1 MGFRYR
7 KSIRLGGGFR
17 INISGSGVGYS
28 WGVPGYRITKT
39 ANGKIRQT
47 ASIPG
52 TGLSYS
58 TEESIYKSAR
68 KSALKEEPYTDTE
81 VIQSTDRADYKDSDF
96 KALMKRINRVCFL
109 NKTSLIVGA
118 IGLLAFIVLHTPQ
131 RLFLTILSFIVFL
144 YAHYIAPVNLE
155 YDFTDEQ
162 FDAYE
167 EWYNA
172 WRKLFACD
180 AVFYVPETHTNSSA
194 KKNGG
199 AEKTVSEEKA
209 LGMPAL
215 PYFLR
220 TNVPVFSAAL
230 NKKESIYIF
239 PDKVLYLHNS
249 KISAY
254 DLSEVSFDVDSVN
267 CVTDQEHLPA
277 DSKVVKETWLRVNAD
292 GSPDRR
298 YKNNK
303 KCLVCEYGRLRI
315 RSDSGLNI
323 YFLLS
328 NSDNV
333 DQFKAILPQ

>member
-1 MGFRYR
+1 MRR
-7 KSIRLGGGFR
+7 E
-17 INISGSGVGYS
+17 ISL
-28 WGVPGYRITKT
+28 WLKT
-39 ANGKIRQT
+39 ASGWRVMPRSAAILADT
-47 ASIPG
+47 ASIAR
-52 TGLSYS
+52 
-58 TEESIYKSAR
+58 SI
-68 KSALKEEPYTDTE
+68 SALWASAEPPG
-81 VIQSTDRADYKDSDF
+81 
-96 KALMKRINRVCFL
+96 RISF
-109 NKTSLIVGA
+109 IVGA
-118 IGLLAFIVLHTPQ
+118 ISLLAFIVLHTPQ

-167 EWYNA
+167 EWYEA

-239 PDKVLYLHNS
+239 PDKVFYLHNS

-254 DLSEVSFDVDSVN
+254 DLSEVSFNVDSVN

>member
-7 KSIRLGGGFR
+7 KSIRFGGGFR
-17 INISGSGVGYS
+17 INISGSGIGYS

-58 TEESIYKSAR
+58 TEESIHKQPQKSA
-68 KSALKEEPYTDTE
+68 SGENPYTDTE
-81 VIQSTDRADYKDSDF
+81 VIQSTDRTDYKDSNF
-96 KALMKRINRVCFL
+96 KALMKRIHRVRFL
-109 NKTSLIVGA
+109 NKASLIVGT

-131 RLFLTILSFIVFL
+131 RLFLTILSFLVFL

-167 EWYNA
+167 EWYKA

-180 AVFYVPETHTNSSA
+180 AVFYVPETHTNSST

-199 AEKTVSEEKA
+199 AEKTISEEKA
-209 LGMPAL
+209 LGMPSL

-239 PDKVLYLHNS
+239 PDKVFYLHNS

-277 DSKVVKETWLRVNAD
+277 DSKVIKETWLRVNAD

-315 RSDSGLNI
+315 RSGSGLNI

-328 NSDNV
+328 NSDSV

>member
-1 MGFRYR
+1 M
-7 KSIRLGGGFR
+7 
-17 INISGSGVGYS
+17 
-28 WGVPGYRITKT
+28 
-39 ANGKIRQT
+39 
-47 ASIPG
+47 
-52 TGLSYS
+52 
-58 TEESIYKSAR
+58 
-68 KSALKEEPYTDTE
+68 
-81 VIQSTDRADYKDSDF
+81 
-96 KALMKRINRVCFL
+96 
-109 NKTSLIVGA
+109 
-118 IGLLAFIVLHTPQ
+118 
-131 RLFLTILSFIVFL
+131 
-144 YAHYIAPVNLE
+144 E

-167 EWYNA
+167 EWYEA

-180 AVFYVPETHTNSSA
+180 AVFYVPETYTNSST

-209 LGMPAL
+209 LGMPSL

-239 PDKVLYLHNS
+239 PDKVFYLHNS

-254 DLSEVSFDVDSVN
+254 DLSEVSFNVDSVN

-328 NSDNV
+328 NSNNV
-333 DQFKAILPQ
+333 DLFKAILPQ

>member
-7 KSIRLGGGFR
+7 KSIRFGGGFR
-17 INISGSGVGYS
+17 INISGSGIGFS

-58 TEESIYKSAR
+58 TEESIHKQPQKSA
-68 KSALKEEPYTDTE
+68 SGENPYTDTE
-81 VIQSTDRADYKDSDF
+81 VIQSTDRTDYKDSDF
-96 KALMKRINRVCFL
+96 KALMKRIHRVRFL
-109 NKTSLIVGA
+109 NKASLIVGT

-131 RLFLTILSFIVFL
+131 RLFLTILSFLVFL

-167 EWYNA
+167 EWYKA

-180 AVFYVPETHTNSSA
+180 AVFYVPETHTNSST

-199 AEKTVSEEKA
+199 AEKTISEEKA
-209 LGMPAL
+209 LGMPSL

-239 PDKVLYLHNS
+239 PDKVFYLHNS

-277 DSKVVKETWLRVNAD
+277 DSKVIKETWLRVNAD

-315 RSDSGLNI
+315 RSGSGLNI

-328 NSDNV
+328 NSDSV

>member
-7 KSIRLGGGFR
+7 KSIRFGGGFR
-17 INISGSGVGYS
+17 INISGSGIGYS

-58 TEESIYKSAR
+58 TEESIHKQPQKSA
-68 KSALKEEPYTDTE
+68 SGENPYTDTE
-81 VIQSTDRADYKDSDF
+81 VIQSTDRTDYKDSDF
-96 KALMKRINRVCFL
+96 KALMKRIHRVRFL
-109 NKTSLIVGA
+109 NKASLIVGT

-131 RLFLTILSFIVFL
+131 RLFLTILSFLVFL

-167 EWYNA
+167 EWYKA

-180 AVFYVPETHTNSSA
+180 AVFYVPETHTNSST

-199 AEKTVSEEKA
+199 AEKTISEEKA
-209 LGMPAL
+209 LGMPSL

-239 PDKVLYLHNS
+239 PDKVFYLHNS

-254 DLSEVSFDVDSVN
+254 DLSEVSFNVDSVN

-277 DSKVVKETWLRVNAD
+277 DSKVIKETWLRVNAD

-315 RSDSGLNI
+315 RSGSGLNI

-328 NSDNV
+328 NSDSV

>member
-1 MGFRYR
+1 
-7 KSIRLGGGFR
+7 
-17 INISGSGVGYS
+17 
-28 WGVPGYRITKT
+28 
-39 ANGKIRQT
+39 
-47 ASIPG
+47 
-52 TGLSYS
+52 
-58 TEESIYKSAR
+58 
-68 KSALKEEPYTDTE
+68 
-81 VIQSTDRADYKDSDF
+81 
-96 KALMKRINRVCFL
+96 
-109 NKTSLIVGA
+109 
-118 IGLLAFIVLHTPQ
+118 
-131 RLFLTILSFIVFL
+131 
-144 YAHYIAPVNLE
+144 
-155 YDFTDEQ
+155 
-162 FDAYE
+162 
-167 EWYNA
+167 
-172 WRKLFACD
+172 
-180 AVFYVPETHTNSSA
+180 
-194 KKNGG
+194 
-199 AEKTVSEEKA
+199 
-209 LGMPAL
+209 MPAL

-254 DLSEVSFDVDSVN
+254 DLSEVSFNVDSVN

-303 KCLVCEYGRLRI
+303 YCLVCEYGRLRI

>member
-1 MGFRYR
+1 MCFVKAARM
-7 KSIRLGGGFR
+7 KFSHH
-17 INISGSGVGYS
+17 
-28 WGVPGYRITKT
+28 
-39 ANGKIRQT
+39 
-47 ASIPG
+47 
-52 TGLSYS
+52 S
-58 TEESIYKSAR
+58 T
-68 KSALKEEPYTDTE
+68 
-81 VIQSTDRADYKDSDF
+81 
-96 KALMKRINRVCFL
+96 LMFFML
-109 NKTSLIVGA
+109 
-118 IGLLAFIVLHTPQ
+118 
-131 RLFLTILSFIVFL
+131 
-144 YAHYIAPVNLE
+144 PVNLE

-239 PDKVLYLHNS
+239 PDKVFYLHNS

-254 DLSEVSFDVDSVN
+254 DLSEVSFNVDSVN

-315 RSDSGLNI
+315 RSGSGLNI

>member
-68 KSALKEEPYTDTE
+68 KSALKEESYTDTE
-81 VIQSTDRADYKDSDF
+81 VIQSTDRAHYKDSDF

-109 NKTSLIVGA
+109 NKASLIVGA

-239 PDKVLYLHNS
+239 PDKVFYLHNS

-254 DLSEVSFDVDSVN
+254 DLSEVSFNVDSVN

>member
-1 MGFRYR
+1 M
-7 KSIRLGGGFR
+7 
-17 INISGSGVGYS
+17 
-28 WGVPGYRITKT
+28 
-39 ANGKIRQT
+39 
-47 ASIPG
+47 
-52 TGLSYS
+52 
-58 TEESIYKSAR
+58 
-68 KSALKEEPYTDTE
+68 
-81 VIQSTDRADYKDSDF
+81 
-96 KALMKRINRVCFL
+96 
-109 NKTSLIVGA
+109 
-118 IGLLAFIVLHTPQ
+118 
-131 RLFLTILSFIVFL
+131 
-144 YAHYIAPVNLE
+144 E

-239 PDKVLYLHNS
+239 PDKVFYLHNS

-254 DLSEVSFDVDSVN
+254 DLSEISFEVDSVN
-267 CVTDQEHLPA
+267 YITDQDHLPA

-303 KCLVCEYGRLRI
+303 KCLVCEYGRLQI

>member
-1 MGFRYR
+1 
-7 KSIRLGGGFR
+7 
-17 INISGSGVGYS
+17 
-28 WGVPGYRITKT
+28 
-39 ANGKIRQT
+39 
-47 ASIPG
+47 
-52 TGLSYS
+52 
-58 TEESIYKSAR
+58 
-68 KSALKEEPYTDTE
+68 
-81 VIQSTDRADYKDSDF
+81 
-96 KALMKRINRVCFL
+96 MKRIHRVRFL
-109 NKTSLIVGA
+109 NKASFIVGA
-118 IGLLAFIVLHTPQ
+118 ISLLAFIVLHTPQ

-144 YAHYIAPVNLE
+144 YAHYTAPVNLE

-239 PDKVLYLHNS
+239 PDKVFYLHNS

-254 DLSEVSFDVDSVN
+254 DLSEVSFNVDSVN

-277 DSKVVKETWLRVNAD
+277 DSKGVKETWLRVNAD

>member
-7 KSIRLGGGFR
+7 KSIRFGGGFR
-17 INISGSGVGYS
+17 INISGSGIGYS

-58 TEESIYKSAR
+58 TEESIHKQPQKSA
-68 KSALKEEPYTDTE
+68 SGENPYTDTE
-81 VIQSTDRADYKDSDF
+81 VIQSTDRTDYKDSDF
-96 KALMKRINRVCFL
+96 KALMKRIHRVRFL
-109 NKTSLIVGA
+109 NKASLIVGT

-131 RLFLTILSFIVFL
+131 RLFLTILSFLVFL

-167 EWYNA
+167 EWYKA

-180 AVFYVPETHTNSSA
+180 AVFYVPETHTNSST

-199 AEKTVSEEKA
+199 AEKTISEEKA
-209 LGMPAL
+209 LGMPSL

-239 PDKVLYLHNS
+239 PDKVFYLHNS

-277 DSKVVKETWLRVNAD
+277 DSKVIKETWLRVNAD

-315 RSDSGLNI
+315 RSGSGLNI

-328 NSDNV
+328 NSDSV

>member
-1 MGFRYR
+1 MALLEITRARFRKVGFWLYQVHFP
-7 KSIRLGGGFR
+7 GF
-17 INISGSGVGYS
+17 GVQKLHYFHC
-28 WGVPGYRITKT
+28 VF
-39 ANGKIRQT
+39 
-47 ASIPG
+47 
-52 TGLSYS
+52 L
-58 TEESIYKSAR
+58 SAR
-68 KSALKEEPYTDTE
+68 WIA
-81 VIQSTDRADYKDSDF
+81 VN
-96 KALMKRINRVCFL
+96 LMSQGF
-109 NKTSLIVGA
+109 S
-118 IGLLAFIVLHTPQ
+118 
-131 RLFLTILSFIVFL
+131 
-144 YAHYIAPVNLE
+144 YIAPVNLE

-239 PDKVLYLHNS
+239 PDKVFYLHNS

-254 DLSEVSFDVDSVN
+254 DLSEVSFNVDSVN

>member
-1 MGFRYR
+1 MLRVFRSASWRWSDSLYR
-7 KSIRLGGGFR
+7 SSTPSRCARL
-17 INISGSGVGYS
+17 
-28 WGVPGYRITKT
+28 
-39 ANGKIRQT
+39 
-47 ASIPG
+47 
-52 TGLSYS
+52 
-58 TEESIYKSAR
+58 
-68 KSALKEEPYTDTE
+68 
-81 VIQSTDRADYKDSDF
+81 
-96 KALMKRINRVCFL
+96 
-109 NKTSLIVGA
+109 
-118 IGLLAFIVLHTPQ
+118 
-131 RLFLTILSFIVFL
+131 LFSS
-144 YAHYIAPVNLE
+144 P

-180 AVFYVPETHTNSSA
+180 AVFYVPETHANSSA

-239 PDKVLYLHNS
+239 PDKVFYLHNS

-254 DLSEVSFDVDSVN
+254 DLSEVSFNVDSVN

-315 RSDSGLNI
+315 RSGSGLNI

>member
-1 MGFRYR
+1 
-7 KSIRLGGGFR
+7 
-17 INISGSGVGYS
+17 
-28 WGVPGYRITKT
+28 
-39 ANGKIRQT
+39 
-47 ASIPG
+47 
-52 TGLSYS
+52 
-58 TEESIYKSAR
+58 
-68 KSALKEEPYTDTE
+68 
-81 VIQSTDRADYKDSDF
+81 
-96 KALMKRINRVCFL
+96 MKRIKRVCFL
-109 NKTSLIVGA
+109 NKASLIVGA

-167 EWYNA
+167 EWYKA

-180 AVFYVPETHTNSSA
+180 AVFYVPETHTNSST

-199 AEKTVSEEKA
+199 AEKTISEEKA
-209 LGMPAL
+209 LGMPSL

-239 PDKVLYLHNS
+239 PDKVFYLHNS

-328 NSDNV
+328 NSDSV